1 MEETIKS
8 PSGQQEIFL
17 LPFSAEAVEELF
29 SHDNKTRYSTS
40 IHKKQQIHN

>member
-8 PSGQQEIFL
+8 PSGQQEIYL

-29 SHDNKTRYSTS
+29 SQTIKARYPTN
-40 IHKKQQIHN
+40 IHKKQ